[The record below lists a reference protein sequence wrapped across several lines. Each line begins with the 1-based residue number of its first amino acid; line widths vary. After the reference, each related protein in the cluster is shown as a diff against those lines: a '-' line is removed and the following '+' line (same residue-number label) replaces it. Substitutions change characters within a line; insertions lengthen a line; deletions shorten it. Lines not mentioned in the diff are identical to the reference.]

1 MNGSVKVDN
10 NDSLDTLIKKSKR
23 LWEKRPYKLY
33 STSYNMISEQIKYMS
48 NKLNK

>member
-23 LWEKRPYKLY
+23 LWEKRPYNLH
-33 STSYNMISEQIKYMS
+33 SSSYNMISEQIKYMS